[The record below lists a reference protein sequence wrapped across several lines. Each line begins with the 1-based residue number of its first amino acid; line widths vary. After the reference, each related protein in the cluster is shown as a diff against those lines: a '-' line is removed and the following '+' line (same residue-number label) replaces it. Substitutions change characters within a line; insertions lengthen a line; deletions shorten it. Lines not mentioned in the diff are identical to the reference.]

1 REIAA
6 DHVVERAVTWM
17 TLDILE
23 QERRAALAAHK
34 IGDGR
39 RLQIGIDLR
48 RDALELAERLDL
60 FQPGVEIAAVGTARR
75 ALDVRLAAGTASTC
89 TDRDAHVHARPPCW
103 LDASR
108 TARKCS
114 RAGQLRNKKP
124 GRWPGHA
131 CRAFCGQSEA
141 RHRPFQSKK
150 VGERLELS
158 PL

>member
-1 REIAA
+1 ML
-6 DHVVERAVTWM
+6 ERAVTSM

-48 RDALELAERLDL
+48 GDALELAKRLDL

-75 ALDVRLAAGTASTC
+75 ALDVRRLAAGTASRC

-103 LDASR
+103 LGASR
-108 TARKCS
+108 TA
-114 RAGQLRNKKP
+114 
-124 GRWPGHA
+124 
-131 CRAFCGQSEA
+131 
-141 RHRPFQSKK
+141 
-150 VGERLELS
+150 
-158 PL
+158 